1 MITMSTLM
9 VTSSV
14 SLAGVSVESPS
25 SPVATRAP
33 VGSAI
38 EVARRRLRR
47 GYRLEAAEL
56 LDRCVRAL
64 ARDRIDDAAL
74 AERRR
79 YAHDRCTG
87 DGRTSLPPDVLQR
100 VIVWVTRD
108 ELTAAEQALAADRPF
123 AAARFLIAADRID
136 PRGTRSAYLHA
147 RALYRAAQKSVDRA
161 AVGDRGRV
169 DGPDRTVPAHLKRAE
184 RCLRRAASL
193 LLRAAEDPAQRLE
206 CDHLS
211 LTIGARLAALTE
223 RRVTTDRMAAACA
236 CLVDYDA
243 FARHHADRERLSPSA
258 QAGFRSSLAALS
270 GRIDRLLHRCPPAS
284 AEARLLHTLADGVA
298 GMQRT
303 SR

>member
-1 MITMSTLM
+1 
-9 VTSSV
+9 
-14 SLAGVSVESPS
+14 
-25 SPVATRAP
+25 VA
-33 VGSAI
+33 SAI

-87 DGRTSLPPDVLQR
+87 DGRTSLQPDVLQR
-100 VIVWVTRD
+100 VIVWVTRE

-123 AAARFLIAADRID
+123 AAARFLIAADRMD

-147 RALYRAAQKSVDRA
+147 RALYRAAHKSLDRA
-161 AVGDRGRV
+161 ADGDRGGPLT
-169 DGPDRTVPAHLKRAE
+169 GPDRTVPAHLQRAE
-184 RCLRRAASL
+184 RCFRRAAAL
-193 LLRAAEDPAQRLE
+193 LPRAAEDPALRLE

-211 LTIGARLAALTE
+211 VTIEARLATLTE
-223 RRVTTDRMAAACA
+223 RRASTERMAAACA

-243 FARHHADRERLSPSA
+243 FVRHHADRALLSPSA
-258 QAGFRSSLAALS
+258 RAGFRSSLAALS

-298 GMQRT
+298 GMRRT
-303 SR
+303 SG